1 MPHYAY
7 KVVDRSGTVIEGT
20 MEGRDRR
27 AVIDHLQSMDY
38 LPIQVTESTAEEAT
52 ERGLDVRQLLHRVT
66 RRDGLSF
73 TQQMATLFT
82 AGLEIDRAL
91 QIIIPLTKKARMR
104 EVVEDLLA
112 RVQEGSTF
120 SDALGRHPRI
130 FNNLYTGMVHAGEA
144 GGALGPLL
152 QRLAA
157 FLESVH
163 ATRAQII
170 SQLIYPAILTV
181 AGGAAVV
188 VLLVFVV
195 PRFTD
200 IFADLGQ
207 ALPLPTQILLAVS
220 GFVQRFWWALLAG
233 IVVAW
238 VVFRRLIRRAEGRRR
253 WDRFKLRLPL
263 VGELIQKAE
272 VGRFARTLGT
282 LLTSGV
288 PILQAMSIVQ
298 ETVTNRVFADL
309 VGDLTE
315 AVRAGRPL
323 ALPLRASRSFPP
335 LATQMIA
342 VGEESGRL
350 EEMLLHVA
358 DIFDAD
364 VQTTVRRLT
373 AIVEPVIILVLGIV
387 VGFIVV
393 SILLAIFSI
402 TAVPL

>member
-27 AVIDHLQSMDY
+27 AIIDHLQSMDY

-52 ERGLDVRQLLHRVT
+52 DRGLDVRQLLHRVT
-66 RRDGLSF
+66 RRDTLTF

-207 ALPLPTQILLAVS
+207 ALPLPTQILLAIS
-220 GFVQRFWWALLAG
+220 GFVQRAWWALLAG

-238 VVFRRLIRRAEGRRR
+238 VVFRRFIRRAEGRRR

-263 VGELIQKAE
+263 VGELIQKVE
-272 VGRFARTLGT
+272 VGRFTRTLGT

-298 ETVTNRVFADL
+298 E
-309 VGDLTE
+309 
-315 AVRAGRPL
+315 
-323 ALPLRASRSFPP
+323 
-335 LATQMIA
+335 
-342 VGEESGRL
+342 
-350 EEMLLHVA
+350 
-358 DIFDAD
+358 
-364 VQTTVRRLT
+364 
-373 AIVEPVIILVLGIV
+373 
-387 VGFIVV
+387 
-393 SILLAIFSI
+393 
-402 TAVPL
+402 